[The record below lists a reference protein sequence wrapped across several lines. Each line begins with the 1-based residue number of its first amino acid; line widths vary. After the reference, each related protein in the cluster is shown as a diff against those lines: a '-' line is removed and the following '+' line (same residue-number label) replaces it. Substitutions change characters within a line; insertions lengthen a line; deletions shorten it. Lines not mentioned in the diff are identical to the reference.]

1 MKKRIDR
8 LLLILLWIIVCA
20 LLTYVVPHGEMTEK
34 VERQRNVWSLL
45 LSWIIWNGI
54 ISIRNKRLFKPL
66 VKMTQSLDYAGAEK
80 YLKEKIAQYPHLI
93 WMQYQLAFVFALSG
107 QIAEFEAQATSLSN
121 QNNHRHRKYAET
133 LRQIELI
140 VCAIKNK
147 EVTGLPDPKS
157 DGTIEKMANLVLA
170 FDSLDLEMKLREA
183 KTLFSNHAPLIKSLA
198 ALYVAKACD
207 ENGDLT
213 ERDIYMEYALSYAPS
228 EEVKK
233 YLSAYSF

>member
-1 MKKRIDR
+1 MKKRKDLI
-8 LLLILLWIIVCA
+8 LKLLIWIAVFAFLAKIDPPITPEGKKRTIIITCV
-20 LLTYVVPHGEMTEK
+20 
-34 VERQRNVWSLL
+34 
-45 LSWIIWNGI
+45 LSWIIWSVFCNV
-54 ISIRNKRLFKPL
+54 RNKHLTKSLTNRLNS
-66 VKMTQSLDYAGAEK
+66 MDYVAAEK
-80 YLKEKIAQYPHLI
+80 YLKEKISQYPQLV

-107 QIAEFEAQATSLSN
+107 QIAEFEAQAVSLPNRDKRSY
-121 QNNHRHRKYAET
+121 RKYTEALGQYE
-133 LRQIELI
+133 II
-140 VCAIKNK
+140 ACALKNEK
-147 EVTGLPDPKS
+147 VTGAPVQKADNAT
-157 DGTIEKMANLVLA
+157 GKMANLILS
-170 FDSLDLEMKLREA
+170 FDSLDSEAKLREA